1 MHPRIDRLVHWHERP
16 VRLVDLMFT
25 TLLALPFS
33 PRRVV
38 IGANAHAEIAARIR
52 TARPELELRGAPF
65 MEITADDLRWADSYI
80 GFRRP
85 PAAHDMGSVQWVH
98 STGAGVDGWLGQGLD
113 ERILLTRSPES
124 FGPMIAEWAV
134 SRIFAIQQQ
143 VLSLADAQ
151 REHRWAPRDISRVA
165 GTKALLVGTGDIG
178 SHVAAALSALGVHVT
193 GVSRTGTATHPAF
206 AAVHHVSKLADLVS
220 DADWIVLSV
229 PDTPASRGL
238 VSREV
243 LSRCRGAVLLN
254 AGRGAVVDET
264 ALPDALHAGWLR
276 AAALDVFISEPLPPS
291 SPLWDDP
298 RVLVSPHISG
308 LTTVEGAADGFL
320 ECVESLERG
329 ALPKWAVDR
338 RRGY

>member
-1 MHPRIDRLVHWHERP
+1 MGAVRHDRHTDFMSTPSLS
-16 VRLVDLMFT
+16 
-25 TLLALPFS
+25 LPFS

-38 IGANAHAEIAARIR
+38 IGANAHADIAARIH
-52 TARPELELRGAPF
+52 AVRPSLELRGAPF
-65 MEITADDLRWADSYI
+65 MEITGEDLQWADSYI

-98 STGAGVDGWLGQGLD
+98 STGAGVDGWLGPGLD

-143 VLSLADAQ
+143 VIALVDAQ
-151 REHRWAPRDISRVA
+151 RERRWAPRDIARVA
-165 GTKALLVGTGDIG
+165 GTSALLVGTGDIG
-178 SHVAAALSALGVHVT
+178 SHIAAALSALGVRVT

-206 AAVHHVSKLADLVS
+206 AAVYPVSQLADLVGE
-220 DADWIVLSV
+220 ADWIVLSV

-238 VSREV
+238 MSRAV

-254 AGRGAVVDET
+254 AGRGAVVDEA
-264 ALPDALHAGWLR
+264 ALPQALDAGWLR
-276 AAALDVFISEPLPPS
+276 AAALDVFVSEPLPTS
-291 SPLWDDP
+291 SPLWNDP
-298 RVLVSPHISG
+298 RVLISPHISG

-320 ECVESLERG
+320 ACVESLERG
-329 ALPKWAVDR
+329 VLPSWTVDR
-338 RRGY
+338 SRGY

>member
-1 MHPRIDRLVHWHERP
+1 M
-16 VRLVDLMFT
+16 
-25 TLLALPFS
+25 TLSSLLLSLPFS
-33 PRRVV
+33 PRRVL
-38 IGANAHAEIAARIR
+38 IGANAHADISARIHAAR
-52 TARPELELRGAPF
+52 PDFEVRGAPF

-134 SRIFAIQQQ
+134 ARIFAIQQQ
-143 VLSLADAQ
+143 LVSLLDAQ
-151 REHRWAPRDISRVA
+151 REHRWAPRDIARVA
-165 GTKALLVGTGDIG
+165 GTRALLVGTGDIG
-178 SHVAAALSALGVHVT
+178 SHIAASLAALGVHIT
-193 GVSRTGTATHPAF
+193 GVSRTGQASHPAF
-206 AAVHHVSKLADLVS
+206 SAVHTIDRLGDLVGE
-220 DADWIVLSV
+220 ADWIILSV

-243 LSRCRGAVLLN
+243 LQRCRGAVLLN
-254 AGRGAVVDET
+254 AGRGAVVDEQVIPE
-264 ALPDALHAGWLR
+264 ALDAGWLR
-276 AAALDVFISEPLPPS
+276 GAALDVFATEPLPAS
-291 SPLWDDP
+291 SPLWNDA

-308 LTTVEGAADGFL
+308 LTTVDGAADGFL

-329 ALPKWAVDR
+329 VWPKWVVDR
-338 RRGY
+338 ARGY

>member
-1 MHPRIDRLVHWHERP
+1 MTDSA
-16 VRLVDLMFT
+16 
-25 TLLALPFS
+25 LLLTLPFT
-33 PRRVV
+33 PQRVV
-38 IGANAHAEIAARIR
+38 IGANAHAEIAARLR
-52 TARPELELRGAPF
+52 AVRPSLEIRGAPF

-113 ERILLTRSPES
+113 ARILLTRSPES

-134 SRIFAIQQQ
+134 ARIFAIQQQ
-143 VLSLADAQ
+143 LVSLVDAQ
-151 REHRWAPRDISRVA
+151 RERRWAPRDIARVA

-178 SHVAAALSALGVHVT
+178 SHIAASLAALGVQVT
-193 GVSRTGTATHPAF
+193 GVSRTGQASHPAF
-206 AAVHHVSKLADLVS
+206 RAVHRVEQLAELVG

-238 VSREV
+238 VSRDV
-243 LSRCRGAVLLN
+243 LRRCKGAVLLN

-264 ALPDALHAGWLR
+264 AIPEALNEGWLR
-276 AAALDVFISEPLPPS
+276 AAALDVFVTEPLPAA
-291 SPLWDDP
+291 SPLWADP
-298 RVLVSPHISG
+298 RVMVSPHISG
-308 LTTVEGAADGFL
+308 LTTIEGAADGFL

-329 ALPKWAVDR
+329 EWPTWVVDR
-338 RRGY
+338 ARGY